1 MLNVLNIAAREL
13 RSLFLSPLSWA
24 VLAITQAFVAYA
36 FLVKLELFLELKPYL
51 PGLPGAPGLTAI
63 VVAPALKA
71 AGMVML
77 LATPLVTMRLISEE
91 RRSGT
96 LSLLLSAP
104 ISMTEIVIGKYVG
117 VMSFFAIVVLVI
129 VPTPL
134 SLLAGGSLDYGLLA
148 SGFLGLLLLIASFA
162 AVGLFMSTMTSHP
175 AVAAIGTF
183 GVLLAL
189 WNVNWAS
196 TGAAEGVRPLFS
208 YLATTSHFN
217 ALLRGVVDSADLVY
231 YLLVIIT
238 FLLLAIRRLDA
249 TRLGH

>member
-1 MLNVLNIAAREL
+1 VLNVLNIAAREL
-13 RSLFLSPLSWA
+13 RSLLLSPLSWV

-104 ISMTEIVIGKYVG
+104 ISMTDIVIGKYVG
-117 VMSFFAIVVLVI
+117 VMSFFAIAVLVI

-148 SGFLGLLLLIASFA
+148 SGFLGLLLLIASFT

-175 AVAAIGTF
+175 EVAAISSF

-189 WNVNWAS
+189 WNVNWAG

-208 YLATTSHFN
+208 YLAITSHFN
-217 ALLRGVVDSADLVY
+217 ALLRGVVDSADLIY

-249 TRLGH
+249 MRIGH